1 MSEEKPKKK
10 GSRAPIVPGV
20 MVLCPMSGNLL
31 FGQRIKPHSLTVALC
46 KNGSL
51 FAVCRIHACRV
62 FVSDKPIIHELT
74 GEVYADEQR

>member
-1 MSEEKPKKK
+1 MAEEKPKKK
-10 GSRAPIVPGV
+10 RTSAPIVPGV

-51 FAVCRIHACRV
+51 YAVCRIHACRV

-74 GEVYADEQR
+74 GEVYVAEER